1 METII
6 GLIQKE
12 LCEAFKKA
20 GYNEK
25 YAKKY
30 SGTGSVG

>member
-25 YAKKY
+25 YAKLPVKP
-30 SGTGSVG
+30 S